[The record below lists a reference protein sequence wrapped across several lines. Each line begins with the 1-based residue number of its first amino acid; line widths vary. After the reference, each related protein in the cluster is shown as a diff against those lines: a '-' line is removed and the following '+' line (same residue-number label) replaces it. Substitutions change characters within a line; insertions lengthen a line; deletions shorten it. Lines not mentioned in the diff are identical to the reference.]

1 MNKSN
6 RHNKG
11 QSLVEVALFLPI
23 LLIILAGII
32 EVSQLVITKNRVVEA
47 SRSAAR
53 FGSNGGENSALAT
66 VALTTITQTLVTN
79 EEQWDIWAVRGT
91 VNRDGTGFVPN
102 TWEFEHE
109 YGLGS
114 TQVFSDVVEADIQA
128 KVLEQLQTNV
138 DGNTNRTAAGDLR
151 FVGAYV
157 VHDVDSIL
165 GLDAMPGL
173 TGLHSIEELSV
184 MRVVGVSRVVTNG
197 CDAFPIAVY
206 EGTRS
211 VTPVGVAPEP
221 YPESFFNGSASPEYN
236 QFVYHRPNVA
246 LADAQEGY
254 IYKIYDGGGAGNMGW
269 LRWNEG
275 LNTSNNNLAASMTWP
290 GNSTDYTNCSSDG
303 CTGSGIAGEKF
314 WGYAEPTDSTDRAM
328 HIGDKVWGLTGV
340 VNSNAVRNIVNE
352 HVALGR
358 TLRLP
363 IWSSFEGSGANATY
377 TIAGFAIF
385 RLHGHNI
392 TGNDGFIL
400 AEFIRSDNSC
410 GQAE

>member
-1 MNKSN
+1 MNKPNHHHS
-6 RHNKG
+6 KG

-53 FGSNGGENSALAT
+53 FGANGGENSAIAT

-79 EEQWDIWAVRGT
+79 EDQWDIWAVRGT
-91 VNRDGTGFVPN
+91 VDRNGTGFVPN

-114 TQVFSDVVEADIQA
+114 TQVFSDVIEADIQA
-128 KVLEQLQTNV
+128 KVLEQLQTNI
-138 DGNTNRTAAGDLR
+138 DGNTNTAAAGDIR

-157 VHDVDSIL
+157 VHDVESIL
-165 GLDAMPGL
+165 GLDAVSSLAGL
-173 TGLHSIEELSV
+173 NSIQELSV
-184 MRVVGVSRVVTNG
+184 MRVVGISRVVTNG

-206 EGTRS
+206 EGIRS
-211 VTPVGVAPEP
+211 VTPVGEAPEP
-221 YPESFFNGSASPEYN
+221 YPENFYSGSATPVYG
-236 QFVYHRPNVA
+236 QFIYHLRNEP
-246 LADAQEGY
+246 LTDAQEGY
-254 IYKIYDGGGAGNMGW
+254 IYKIDVGGAGDSAGW
-269 LRWNEG
+269 LLWNEG
-275 LNTSNNNLAASMTWP
+275 LDANADNLAASVTWP
-290 GNSTDYTNCSSDG
+290 GNSNDYTNCLSDG
-303 CTGSGIAGEKF
+303 CAGSGIAGEIF

-328 HIGDKVWGLTGV
+328 HIGDKVWGTGV
-340 VNSNAVRNIVNE
+340 ADSTAVRNIVNQ

-363 IWSSFEGSGANATY
+363 IWSTFEDVGSNGMY

-392 TGNDGFIL
+392 TSNGFIL
-400 AEFIRSDNSC
+400 AEFIRFDTSC
-410 GQAE
+410 GQTE